1 MQTNTRVQE
10 HPQQQTA
17 ATRHG
22 LLSPLVIALG
32 TVLVLQLVAALALGL
47 GGRTMEPA
55 GSQGPLVVFD
65 PDQVTGIRIQASESE
80 PVLVT
85 RTETGWIIPSLQD
98 LPAAE
103 HKVTGLLSKLE
114 GLETGL
120 REQVV
125 QAATRFQHVLSDNAR
140 ALFAVREANDRLFKA
155 VVRAVEDKRNEARGY
170 AAGGSFAPLAGA
182 VAAEPVSLSVDQ
194 RL

>member
-1 MQTNTRVQE
+1 MSNSATRAADLLKVLSRLTEVLQQEIHLLRAMKPSEMQSLQ
-10 HPQQQTA
+10 HDKIILTA
-17 ATRHG
+17 AYEAMIGELRG
-22 LLSPLVIALG
+22 NPKL
-32 TVLVLQLVAALALGL
+32 
-47 GGRTMEPA
+47 
-55 GSQGPLVVFD
+55 
-65 PDQVTGIRIQASESE
+65 
-80 PVLVT
+80 
-85 RTETGWIIPSLQD
+85 
-98 LPAAE
+98 
-103 HKVTGLLSKLE
+103 LE
-114 GLETGL
+114 GLEAGL